1 MQFVTIKS
9 FVSPL
14 KGFLILPSATQ
25 EKKSDTISCEL
36 DDKPRL
42 YVIGSIGQVNQKIS
56 HLELGLKRYDS
67 SEDVSKEILSAL
79 DTRNPT
85 VFFLML
91 LLNNG
96 CLVKVPEECSGFNRN
111 SVLKELHDRPC
122 RKLVPNHPFPLFFS
136 LKVIGQMGLKRRK
149 ASRKVSRA
157 VRAKERDQKVM
168 QKSGKHATEK
178 IAQKK
183 MVTEKD
189 KLVELYQYPG
199 YCKEK
204 PTPLPNGI
212 ELSEILGKVIRA
224 QGKTPVGKTRWAAKM
239 LQKFL
244 DAPCIQAIL
253 LDSFWWQFLHLYHPN
268 QEIQGLLFERISEN
282 YSRVLFG
289 CHKVANQEHILTL
302 FPSLL
307 SQAVYTCF
315 CYCFSRSWFNTHEFK
330 AGLCD
335 VFSEWLRGSLNAPGS
350 YTKWDYSQLEP
361 ERSRREDLLSGK
373 GKLGT
378 GCDISFINY
387 ALPGTTRKHPS
398 KSQKVKGYFICK
410 HQYRGR
416 SCKHGSIKKVKKS
429 VSRKKIKKEFPL
441 EEETAYI
448 TTEKLFLP
456 PQPLEKMNL
465 YFQSLRTTEDDEQN
479 LSYKHQRPL
488 KKKLKIALLPRES
501 HPASSGPDYTWHHLN
516 IHGHCPL
523 IQHFLQ
529 KRNAVSKAG
538 CDIFLSRRAI
548 CKPIPDSAQTYAEV
562 IKQSFKSL
570 RQRHKDFMKTYRR
583 QRREMRKFDQMCKYN
598 LLIFRQEMLEEMKRQ
613 AQKQKELFSCPEALS
628 SSDKFMCRTPKVTF
642 N

>member
-1 MQFVTIKS
+1 MHKGSRNKWFAPSSCHGSRRNKQGPTAVWARRCLFLPFQSGFSNFKMQFVTIKS

-25 EKKSDTISCEL
+25 EKKRDAITCIL

-67 SEDVSKEILSAL
+67 SE
-79 DTRNPT
+79 
-85 VFFLML
+85 
-91 LLNNG
+91 G
-96 CLVKVPEECSGFNRN
+96 
-111 SVLKELHDRPC
+111 
-122 RKLVPNHPFPLFFS
+122 
-136 LKVIGQMGLKRRK
+136 VIGEMGLKRRK
-149 ASRKVSRA
+149 TSRKVSRS
-157 VRAKERDQKVM
+157 VRAKERDQKVT
-168 QKSGKHATEK
+168 QKFGKHAAEK

-212 ELSEILGKVIRA
+212 ELSEILEKVIRA
-224 QGKTPVGKTRWAAKM
+224 QGKTPVGKTRWASKM

-268 QEIQGLLFERISEN
+268 QEIQGHLFERISEN
-282 YSRVLFG
+282 YSRILLG
-289 CHKVANQEHILTL
+289 CHKVANQEHILTH

-335 VFSEWLRGSLNAPGS
+335 IFSEWLRGSLNAPGS

-378 GCDISFINY
+378 GCDISFSSY
-387 ALPGTTRKHPS
+387 ALPGTTRKHPLTLR
-398 KSQKVKGYFICK
+398 KK
-410 HQYRGR
+410 HTA
-416 SCKHGSIKKVKKS
+416 IKKVKKS
-429 VSRKKIKKEFPL
+429 VSRKKIQKQFPL
-441 EEETAYI
+441 EE
-448 TTEKLFLP
+448 
-456 PQPLEKMNL
+456 KMSL
-465 YFQSLRTTEDDEQN
+465 YFHSLRTTEDDEQH
-479 LSYKHQRPL
+479 SSQKHQRSS

-501 HPASSGPDYTWHHLN
+501 HPASSGPEYTWHHLN
-516 IHGHCPL
+516 IRGHCPL

-529 KRNAVSKAG
+529 KQNA
-538 CDIFLSRRAI
+538 
-548 CKPIPDSAQTYAEV
+548 TYAEV
-562 IKQSFKSL
+562 IKQSFQSL

-583 QRREMRKFDQMCKYN
+583 HRREMRKFDQLSKYN
-598 LLIFRQEMLEEMKRQ
+598 LLVFRQEMLEEMKKQ
-613 AQKQKELFSCPEALS
+613 AQKQKELFSCPEGLS
-628 SSDKFMCRTPKVTF
+628 SSDKFICRTPKVTF